1 MAERKRVLITGA
13 SGLIGTVLRDA
24 LADEYALSGV
34 DLKPVPVLDSLVADM
49 TDLDA
54 ILPAF
59 EGVEVVID
67 LAANPDQDSSW
78 ETVRDNN
85 IPSTYN
91 ALEAARRAGVK
102 RLIFASSNH
111 ATGMYENDHPY
122 SAIVRRRVRRHRA
135 RLHPAH
141 HGRHAIRPDGPY
153 GIGKTFGE
161 SAGRYYSDRFGLS
174 VICLRIGTLNREGRP
189 TSVRSFATLL
199 THGDLAQLVRR
210 CIEAPDS
217 VRFAVL
223 YGVSD
228 NTWRFWDIAAG
239 REVVGYAPE
248 DNAEDWRQQR

>member
-1 MAERKRVLITGA
+1 MIAERKRVLITGA

-122 SAIVRRRVRRHRA
+122 SAIVA
-135 RLHPAH
+135 
-141 HGRHAIRPDGPY
+141 GEYDGIEP
-153 GIGKTFGE
+153 G
-161 SAGRYYSDRFGLS
+161 S
-174 VICLRIGTLNREGRP
+174 
-189 TSVRSFATLL
+189 
-199 THGDLAQLVRR
+199 
-210 CIEAPDS
+210 IEAPDS

-248 DNAEDWRQQR
+248 DNAEGWRQQR